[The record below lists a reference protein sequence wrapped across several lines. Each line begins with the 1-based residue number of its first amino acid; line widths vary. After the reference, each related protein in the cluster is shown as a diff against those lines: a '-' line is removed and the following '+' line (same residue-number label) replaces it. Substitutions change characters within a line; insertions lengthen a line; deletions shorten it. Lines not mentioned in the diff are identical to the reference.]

1 MFLLFRYRSDIIYKF
16 TAGEELKGE
25 SQWGCAQQLVFW
37 MVFVHYIKKVFEALA
52 VHYSKQTTM
61 GHNILA
67 YKISIEWIFVGFGI
81 AYYLFNPKYSQ
92 SRWISSEQPFVFN
105 LILGAFICV
114 ELMSLLS
121 DIHLSATQ
129 EYRDLHPEGNQLLSI
144 P

>member
-129 EYRDLHPEGNQLLSI
+129 EYRDLHPEGNQILSI

>member
-16 TAGEELKGE
+16 TAGQELKGE

-52 VHYSKQTTM
+52 VHYSKQATM

>member
-16 TAGEELKGE
+16 TAGEQLKGE

>member
-52 VHYSKQTTM
+52 VHYSKQKTM

>member
-16 TAGEELKGE
+16 TAGQELKGE

>member
-129 EYRDLHPEGNQLLSI
+129 EYRDLHPEGN
-144 P
+144 